1 MVSMSRW
8 AQRESEQ
15 KRALEE
21 SQEQLRREQELRRTL
36 EESVDRERVRK
47 KSINGCRR
55 TRYTQMSQGTNRCY
69 REARQALR

>member
-21 SQEQLRREQELRRTL
+21 SQEQVRREQELRRTL
-36 EESVDRERVRK
+36 EESVDRKRVRK
-47 KSINGCRR
+47 RASTAAGAS
-55 TRYTQMSQGTNRCY
+55 YYMSQVMENHFCVAGT
-69 REARQALR
+69 